1 MATDTSTQ
9 NGCSSGHHE
18 SHKQS
23 STSVSYIPPQ
33 SDSLAVTSSEAARNG
48 PFVLAIRDVVT
59 FVRMLY
65 LFPTI
70 FIPFWTTNPREEFY
84 LWDSNLF
91 GLIALTFAS
100 VIPIVLLLL
109 AIPAFVV
116 LPGSVC
122 VLVII
127 AGTVLIRIICKPFE
141 GPGLVTSEPPTDEAV
156 IARQHLLNSERW
168 IFLNGCCVTGHAL
181 QQNLNLLSETFGRPV
196 QGVHNETWGIL
207 GDIVECIIQR
217 AFGFYSKETRI
228 AYEFVKAYCS
238 DPKVKKVVLI
248 GHSQG
253 GIMVSQVLDE
263 LFIDLPS
270 ESIAKLEVYTFGNA
284 ASHFNNPL
292 RKPVNSTGAYSSILG
307 PSDSESQPVTGSDDA
322 TTASPTTMVSPMTP
336 LPLSQKAMFGASR
349 FADPTAP
356 PGSRTQSRNLTI
368 SPYLPKRVIPHI
380 EHYCNSEDM
389 VTRWGTLYSV
399 KNVLGNRFCGH
410 VFIYEGASGHMLNQ
424 HYLANMFPIHRPA
437 TNGWDS
443 EDIPFL
449 DRVVEVDSA
458 TVSKRD
464 VNAAKQLTVLRQDSL
479 PLDAVYS
486 QTSIS
491 ASRSRISS
499 NTDFEGVELGE
510 GDELREQDLAGAEG
524 SRITVARTRSPEKV
538 QGRGKKVRD
547 LSRLWRYMGGESPL
561 D

>member
-1 MATDTSTQ
+1 MAPDTSRQ
-9 NGCSSGHHE
+9 DGYCRHPRE
-18 SHKQS
+18 SQRQS

-33 SDSLAVTSSEAARNG
+33 SDSLAVTANEAAWNG
-48 PFVLAIRDVVT
+48 PFVLALRDVVT
-59 FVRMLY
+59 FVRMLD

-70 FIPFWTTNPREEFY
+70 FLPFWTNDPQDEFY

-91 GLIALTFAS
+91 GLIALTLAS

-122 VLVII
+122 VLATL
-127 AGTVLIRIICKPFE
+127 AGTVLIRVICKPFE
-141 GPGLVTSEPPTDEAV
+141 GPSLVTSDTPTDEAI
-156 IARQHLLNSERW
+156 IARHHLLSSERW

-181 QQNLNLLSETFGRPV
+181 QQNLNRLSQTFGRPV

-217 AFGFYSKETRI
+217 AFGFISKETRV
-228 AYEFVKAYCS
+228 AFEYVKAYCS
-238 DPKVKKVVLI
+238 DPTVKKVVLI

-253 GIMVSQVLDE
+253 GIMVSQILDE
-263 LFIDLPS
+263 LFMDLPS

-292 RKPVNSTGAYSSILG
+292 RKPVDSTGQYPSILS
-307 PSDSESQPVTGSDDA
+307 PSDSTAEAAAAAITSD
-322 TTASPTTMVSPMTP
+322 SPTALVSPMTP
-336 LPLSQKAMFGASR
+336 VGLSSKIMSSVSH
-349 FADPTAP
+349 T
-356 PGSRTQSRNLTI
+356 RNFTI
-368 SPYLPKRVIPHI
+368 SPSLPQRVIPHI

-424 HYLANMFPIHRPA
+424 HYLANMFPIHGHA
-437 TNGWDS
+437 AHGWDP
-443 EDIPFL
+443 DDVPFL
-449 DRVVEVDSA
+449 DQVVEVDSA
-458 TVSKRD
+458 TVAKRD
-464 VNAAKQLTVLRQDSL
+464 VSAAKQLTVLRQDSM
-479 PLDAVYS
+479 PIDALS
-486 QTSIS
+486 QTRIS
-491 ASRSRISS
+491 ASRARISAHPE
-499 NTDFEGVELGE
+499 FEDVVLGE
-510 GDELREQDLAGAEG
+510 GDVLREKDLAGAEG
-524 SRITVARTRSPEKV
+524 SRITVARTDGSDTV
-538 QGRGKKVRD
+538 LGRGRKVRD
-547 LSRLWRYMGGESPL
+547 LSRLWRYMGGGSPA

>member
-9 NGCSSGHHE
+9 NGYSRRPHE
-18 SHKQS
+18 IHKRP

-33 SDSLAVTSSEAARNG
+33 SDNLAVTANEAAWNG
-48 PFVLAIRDVVT
+48 PFVLAVRDVLT
-59 FVRMLY
+59 FLRMLN

-70 FIPFWTTNPREEFY
+70 FIPFWTNNPQHEFY
-84 LWDSNLF
+84 LGDSNLF
-91 GLIALTFAS
+91 GLIALTLAS

-109 AIPAFVV
+109 AIPAFAV

-122 VLVII
+122 VLIT
-127 AGTVLIRIICKPFE
+127 AGGIVLIRVICKPFE
-141 GPGLVTSEPPTDEAV
+141 GPCLVTSEAPTDKDV
-156 IARQHLLNSERW
+156 IAQHHLLNSERW

-217 AFGFYSKETRI
+217 EFGFCSKETRI
-228 AYEFVKAYCS
+228 AYEYVKSYCS
-238 DPKVKKVVLI
+238 DPEVKKVVLI

-263 LFIDLPS
+263 LFMDLPS

-292 RKPVNSTGAYSSILG
+292 RKPAHSTGEYPHILS
-307 PSDSESQPVTGSDDA
+307 PSESTSLAA
-322 TTASPTTMVSPMTP
+322 TTDSPTTMVSPMTP
-336 LPLSQKAMFGASR
+336 LPLPQKATFS
-349 FADPTAP
+349 AP
-356 PGSRTQSRNLTI
+356 QSRTFTI

-389 VTRWGTLYSV
+389 VTRWGSLYSV

-424 HYLANMFPIHRPA
+424 HYLANMFPVNRPRP
-437 TNGWDS
+437 NGSDP
-443 EDIPFL
+443 DDVPFL
-449 DRVVEVDSA
+449 DRIVEVDSA
-458 TVSKRD
+458 TVTKRD
-464 VNAAKQLTVLRQDSL
+464 VTAAQQLTVLRQNSL
-479 PLDAVYS
+479 PLDALS

-491 ASRSRISS
+491 ASRSRIST
-499 NTDFEGVELGE
+499 NPGFESVELGE
-510 GDELREQDLAGAEG
+510 GDVLREKDLAGAEG
-524 SRITVARTRSPEKV
+524 SRITVAMTSSSETV
-538 QGRGKKVRD
+538 QARGKRVRD
-547 LSRLWRYMGGESPL
+547 LSRLWRYMGGACPA